1 MKRNKGH
8 IFIMG
13 FLFSIF
19 VFGNFQLPGEEIQT
33 TPYMPL
39 IYEVLFPPI
48 PVKSEGR
55 SHLVYELHLTNFSRR
70 EVTLHKIEVL
80 KQDKRLIK
88 AYEGDR
94 LTECLTRPGKP
105 LDVENKLTLE
115 GGARAVLF
123 VMASFE
129 KSAEIPDIL
138 THRVSVEYLR
148 GTGERV
154 LLQGEGAQV
163 TVVKKAPLV
172 IGPPVRPGVWLA
184 GNCPGDGPGGHRL
197 SMQPWNG
204 KLVVNERYAIDFMK
218 FGNDGRLVHRDHSI
232 NADWHGYGEEVIAV
246 AAGVVSDCKDGI
258 IENTPLSEYAVP
270 NTLEFAAGNYV
281 ILNIGQGL
289 YVVYAHLK
297 PKSLKV
303 KVGDQVHKGQV
314 LGLVGNSGISDAPHL
329 HFHIIDSN
337 SVFGGEGLPFVF
349 EQFELMGRFDQMDDN
364 LDKSWSPTGES
375 SMRYE
380 ELPMRDVVIK
390 FPKAAIAA
398 RLPLKCHARPGRLA
412 E

>member
-1 MKRNKGH
+1 MRRNKGH
-8 IFIMG
+8 IFITG
-13 FLFSIF
+13 LFFFIF
-19 VFGNFQLPGEEIQT
+19 VLGTPQLPGEDIQT

-39 IYEVLFPPI
+39 IYEVLFPPT

-55 SHLVYELHLTNFSRR
+55 FHLVYELHLTNFSRR
-70 EVTLHKIEVL
+70 EMTLHKIEVL
-80 KQDKRLIK
+80 RQERKLIK

-94 LTECLTRPGKP
+94 LSECLTRPGKP
-105 LDVENKLTLE
+105 LDGKNKLVLE

-129 KSAEIPDIL
+129 KSAKIPDIL

-148 GTGERV
+148 GTGERI

-172 IGPPVRPGVWLA
+172 IGPPVRAGAWLA

-218 FGNDGRLVHRDHSI
+218 FGNNDRLVHGDHSI

-270 NTLEFAAGNYV
+270 NSLEFAAGNHV
-281 ILNIGQGL
+281 ILNIGKGL

-297 PKSLKV
+297 PGSLKV
-303 KVGDQVHKGQV
+303 RVGDQVHKGQV
-314 LGLVGNSGISDAPHL
+314 LGLLGNSGISDAPHL
-329 HFHIIDSN
+329 HFHVIDSN

-349 EQFELMGRFDQMDDN
+349 EQFELIGPFEQLDDS
-364 LDKSWSPTGES
+364 LDKSWSPSGKS
-375 SMRYE
+375 SMRQDE
-380 ELPMRDVVIK
+380 MPMGDVVIK
-390 FPKAAIAA
+390 F
-398 RLPLKCHARPGRLA
+398 RVS
-412 E
+412 